1 MKMDTRINTLQK
13 QLKWFKDE
21 ALNLSRIVEN
31 KNKQIKDIQGE
42 YALIQNEISLLTEA
56 LKKQKKNNRI
66 KQSALETQT
75 KLSLELIGFIKK
87 NSKKFFKHES
97 IKDKVLEIER
107 KIAEHNDV
115 EVQQEESYRSPIL
128 QEKDGKSMARV
139 LSPVIKTTYETPID
153 SGNIF
158 HQTQIEVDDQT
169 NKVRIDSFLATLFEN
184 QRHTL
189 EMNETVRAIE
199 EFFNS

>member
-42 YALIQNEISLLTEA
+42 YLLIQNEISLLTEA
-56 LKKQKKNNRI
+56 LKNQKKKNRI
-66 KQSALETQT
+66 KQAALETQT
-75 KLSLELIGFIKK
+75 KLTMELIEYIKR
-87 NSKKFFKHES
+87 NAKKFFKHES
-97 IKDKVLEIER
+97 VKDKVLDIER
-107 KIAEHNDV
+107 RIAEHNDLDLPD
-115 EVQQEESYRSPIL
+115 EEEFRSPIL
-128 QEKDGKSMARV
+128 REKDSKSMNRV

-158 HQTQIEVDDQT
+158 H
-169 NKVRIDSFLATLFEN
+169 
-184 QRHTL
+184 
-189 EMNETVRAIE
+189 
-199 EFFNS
+199 